1 MRLIREFINKTAWNT
16 KQLRALCLAV
26 IRHEGSGNHWI
37 RIRYK
42 TRRCEYHGLAT
53 INGTS
58 IDMFVPRPVKT
69 IKRAKYITGD
79 DGKQKWAG
87 ERKQVGNWIR
97 WVGGWEYTKQ
107 QVTFDSQ
114 CFARVLT
121 HEIHHNLGI
130 RHEVMAGVSVLNCE
144 YVKGLVVEPHKSP
157 PKPQI
162 NRVELN
168 RERAEANLKR
178 AQTRY
183 KRAQTLLKRCERK
196 MRYYEA
202 KGRQAPA

>member
-1 MRLIREFINKTAWNT
+1 MRLIRKLINKTAWST

-26 IRHEGSGNHWI
+26 IKHEGSGNHWI

-42 TRRCEYHGLAT
+42 TRRYSEYHGLAVV
-53 INGTS
+53 NGTA
-58 IDMFVPRPVKT
+58 IEMFVPRPVKT
-69 IKRAKYITGD
+69 IKRARYITGD

-107 QVTFDSQ
+107 QVVFDSQ

-130 RHEVMAGVSVLNCE
+130 RHEVMGSVSSLNCD
-144 YVKGLVVEPHKSP
+144 YVKDMLVEPQQARQ
-157 PKPQI
+157 KPQV
-162 NRVELN
+162 NRVEVN
-168 RERAEANLKR
+168 RQRAEANLKR
-178 AQTRY
+178 AQTRF
-183 KRAQTLLKRCERK
+183 KRAQSLLKRCERK
-196 MRYYEA
+196 MRYYQ
-202 KGRQAPA
+202 KR